1 MTPTSDVTSFT
12 SADDAEIQ
20 SLKNQVV
27 LLQRRIDS
35 FENRKYQ
42 DDVVA
47 GLNAAAHSVKRTSE
61 IIVPRVLYA
70 SDDPCVVNATAAKR
84 TEIAEVAKSYN
95 EIKVSDRKASA
106 DDCCVRAF
114 ILSMSKECP
123 DDIKCNDQHTILEWS
138 HPSKEFTS
146 HLLCGDFLRLIQG
159 RWVSDRFICLQ
170 QKQNSCS

>member
-1 MTPTSDVTSFT
+1 MTPTSDVISFT
-12 SADDAEIQ
+12 SPEESEIQ

-35 FENRKYQ
+35 FETRKYQ
-42 DDVVA
+42 DNVVA
-47 GLNAAAHSVKRTSE
+47 GVNAAAHSVKCVSE
-61 IIVPRVLYA
+61 KIAPRVLYA

-84 TEIAEVAKSYN
+84 TEIAEAAQSYN
-95 EIKVSDRKASA
+95 EIKASA

-123 DDIKCNDQHTILEWS
+123 DGIKCNDQHTILEWPD
-138 HPSKEFTS
+138 PSKEFTS

-159 RWVSDRFICLQ
+159 RWISDRFVCLQ